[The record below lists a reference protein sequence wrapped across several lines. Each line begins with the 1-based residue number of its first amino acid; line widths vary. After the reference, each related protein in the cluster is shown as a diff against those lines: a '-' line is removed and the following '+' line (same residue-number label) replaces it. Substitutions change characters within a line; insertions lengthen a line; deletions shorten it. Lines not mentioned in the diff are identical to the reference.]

1 MNEQK
6 NISEYGFNFQ
16 VKFIVCLITD
26 KLFLEQIYDILD
38 EKYLGNDAF
47 KWLVKEIKEH
57 YSKYKKV
64 MTMDVFK
71 VQVGG
76 VDNDLLKQNVLD
88 TLREVVKHLESE
100 ELDYIK
106 DKALDFH
113 KTQVLKDAILRS
125 AQILEVDGDVEQIK
139 VIVDDAMK
147 AGMERDIGHD
157 YLEDFEER
165 YSETIVA
172 KIRESDKDK
181 LVTILVDSLAAAS
194 TKVEM
199 DSDFDKDGWATAK
212 AIVISKAMRKITQLI
227 ARQRVC
233 LIFTNQLR
241 QKLGVMFGDPWTTS
255 GGKALPFHSS
265 TRIRL
270 KNTGQIKDKKNNTI
284 GMKMRAQVIK
294 NRLGPPMRHAD
305 FELYF
310 ETGID
315 DDGSWL
321 KVMKDHKL
329 VKQGGS
335 WYTMNNH
342 EDKEVK
348 FQSKDWSELLKDE
361 EFRSHCYDLIC
372 SKVILKYEKN
382 FGIDDVVIE
391 EEMSE

>member
-1 MNEQK
+1 MSTRDELAGVLADTLNKQFK
-6 NISEYGFNFQ
+6 DMKVAYFLDG
-16 VKFIVCLITD
+16 TD
-26 KLFLEQIYDILD
+26 STPTD
-38 EKYLGNDAF
+38 
-47 KWLVKEIKEH
+47 IKEFVSTGSTMLDLAISNKPNGGIAVGRITELNGLESSGKSLLGAH
-57 YSKYKKV
+57 MLAETQKK
-64 MTMDVFK
+64 
-71 VQVGG
+71 GG
-76 VDNDLLKQNVLD
+76 VAVYIDTETAVSTEFLSAIGVDVDNMLYL
-88 TLREVVKHLESE
+88 HLETVEDIFAAIE
-100 ELDYIK
+100 EIT
-106 DKALDFH
+106 A
-113 KTQVLKDAILRS
+113 
-125 AQILEVDGDVEQIK
+125 K
-139 VIVDDAMK
+139 V
-147 AGMERDIGHD
+147 
-157 YLEDFEER
+157 
-165 YSETIVA
+165 
-172 KIRESDKDK
+172 RESDRDR

-199 DSDFDKDGWATAK
+199 EADFDKDGWATSK
-212 AIVISKAMRKITQLI
+212 AIIISKAMRKITQMIGRQQI
-227 ARQRVC
+227 ALV
-233 LIFTNQLR
+233 FTNQLR

-255 GGKALPFHSS
+255 GGKALPFHAS

-335 WYTMNNH
+335 WYTMQDH
-342 EDKEVK
+342 KDKEVK
-348 FQSKDWSELLKDE
+348 FQSKDWSELLQDS
-361 EFRSHCYDLIC
+361 EFRSHCYNLIC
-372 SKVILKYEKN
+372 DKVILKYEKN